1 MKWSTCNEILCED
14 AGQQYLYHFT
24 ELHSLEN
31 IIKTGVIASTL
42 WDDVAHRC
50 KVDPSRGISLTRNKH
65 LNFCNYP
72 IRLCIDYNKLKQNY
86 KLTQYQDHSM
96 KVKPN
101 QSRRTE
107 AEERT
112 YKPVPISYIIGID
125 MKPRERQQ
133 TEAEIK
139 RFEQERDEK
148 VDRIQDLMHTPNY
161 DEKQLKMLKLSLTNT
176 NSYIAIYNQI
186 LNKVTGEF

>member
-1 MKWSTCNEILCED
+1 MN
-14 AGQQYLYHFT
+14 
-24 ELHSLEN
+24 
-31 IIKTGVIASTL
+31 
-42 WDDVAHRC
+42 
-50 KVDPSRGISLTRNKH
+50 
-65 LNFCNYP
+65 
-72 IRLCIDYNKLKQNY
+72 
-86 KLTQYQDHSM
+86 
-96 KVKPN
+96 VKPN